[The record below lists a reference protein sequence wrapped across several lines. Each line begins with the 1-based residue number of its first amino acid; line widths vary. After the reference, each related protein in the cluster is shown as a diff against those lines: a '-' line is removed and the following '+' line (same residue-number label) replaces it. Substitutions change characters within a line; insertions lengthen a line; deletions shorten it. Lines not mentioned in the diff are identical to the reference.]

1 MSRILAISSQVAR
14 GHVGLSAIVPVLQ
27 RLGHDVVALPTVI
40 LSNHPGHLRCAGE
53 RIGPDVLARM
63 LDALEANGWLSD
75 IEAVLTGYLPSAE
88 HVRFAAKSILR
99 VRAVRPGTF
108 VLCDPVLGDDP
119 KGLYVDEAAAAAVRE
134 ELVPLADLV
143 TPNRFELAWLAAT
156 AVEDVGAAVGAA
168 RALTGAVTLA
178 SSIPASP
185 ARLGNVLASGT
196 EALVCCVTRRQHAPH
211 GTGDLFG
218 ALVLGHH
225 LTGAPLAEA
234 LARASAGVEVALAAG
249 QGCEELAL
257 VAALDAVVR
266 AAPLSLEPAI

>member
-1 MSRILAISSQVAR
+1 MSRILVISSQVAR
-14 GHVGLSAIVPVLQ
+14 GHVGLSAIVPALQ
-27 RLGHDVVALPTVI
+27 RLGRDVVALPTVL
-40 LSNHPGHLRCAGE
+40 LSNHPGHAHCGGE
-53 RIGPDVLARM
+53 RVDPDVLGRM
-63 LDALEANGWLSD
+63 FDALAANGWLGELD
-75 IEAVLTGYLPSAE
+75 AVLTGYLPSPE
-88 HVRFAAKSILR
+88 HVRFAAEAVAS
-99 VRAVRPGTF
+99 VRLTRPDAR

-134 ELVPLADLV
+134 ELVPLADIV

-156 AVEDVGAAVGAA
+156 AVEDVGTAVGAA

-178 SSIPASP
+178 TSIPASP

-196 EALVCCVTRRQHAPH
+196 EALVCHVARRPHAPR

-225 LTGAPLAEA
+225 LAGAPLAEA
-234 LARASAGVEVALAAG
+234 LARASAGVEAALVAG

-266 AAPLSLEPAI
+266 AAPFSLEPVI